1 MNTLQKE
8 SNQNKMGSKIDFL
21 FRTTLC
27 NWYTTHRR
35 TLPWR
40 QTKDPYAIWV
50 SEVMLQQ
57 TQVNT
62 VIPYYTAFLK
72 YFPTV
77 KTLAASDLQDVLKVW
92 EGLGYYA
99 RARNLYRAANK
110 VAQQYDGAVP
120 DDWKRFRA
128 LSGVGDYIAAA
139 VLSMAF
145 NQPYA
150 VVDGNVKRVL
160 ARLFT
165 MPQMINKSTYQTLF
179 QTKADELIDTGQ
191 PGIFNQAMMELG
203 AIICTPR
210 HPDCTHCPL
219 SFSCK
224 AFTLE
229 KVSCYPKRE
238 KKKKR
243 PLYHIAI
250 GVVRKNDCVL
260 ITRRKPD
267 GLLGGLWE
275 FPGGKINSEES
286 SVEALKR
293 ELTEETSLTVNN
305 LTFLTRIKHAYTHF
319 KIEADVLLCDYAH
332 GKVRLNGPV
341 DYRWIVLSEIDNYP
355 FPKANH
361 KFIPLLRQHLEG
373 EKR

>member
-1 MNTLQKE
+1 M
-8 SNQNKMGSKIDFL
+8 SPKINASFGAAI
-21 FRTTLC
+21 C
-27 NWYTTHRR
+27 NWYVTHCR

-40 QTKDPYAIWV
+40 QTTDPYAIWV

-62 VIPYYTAFLK
+62 VIPYYTAFMEV
-72 YFPTV
+72 FPTV
-77 KTLAASDLQDVLKVW
+77 KTLAASDLQNVLKIW

-99 RARNLYRAANK
+99 RAHNLHRAANK
-110 VAQQYDGAVP
+110 VTQQYDGIVP
-120 DDWKRFRA
+120 GDWNRFRA

-139 VLSMAF
+139 VLSIAF
-145 NQPYA
+145 NKPYA

-165 MPQMINKSTYQTLF
+165 MPQMINKSAYHALF
-179 QTKADELIDTGQ
+179 KAKADELVDTGQ

-210 HPDCTHCPL
+210 HPDCTHCPIV
-219 SFSCK
+219 FYCK
-224 AFTLE
+224 AFALE
-229 KVSCYPKRE
+229 KVNRYPKRE
-238 KKKKR
+238 KKKNI
-243 PLYHIAI
+243 PLYHIVI
-250 GVVRKNDCVL
+250 GVVRKNGRIL

-275 FPGGKINSEES
+275 FPGGKINSKETS
-286 SVEALKR
+286 AKALKR
-293 ELTEETSLTVNN
+293 EIAEETSLIIKN
-305 LTFLTRIKHAYTHF
+305 LDFLTRIKHAYTHF
-319 KIEADVLLCDYAH
+319 KIEADVFLCDYER

-341 DYRWIVLSEIDNYP
+341 DYRWIVPSEIENYP

-361 KFIPLLRQHLEG
+361 KFIPLLKQPLEAKNDD
-373 EKR
+373 ENKQYNYS

>member
-1 MNTLQKE
+1 M
-8 SNQNKMGSKIDFL
+8 SPKINASFGAAI
-21 FRTTLC
+21 R
-27 NWYTTHRR
+27 NWYITHRR

-62 VIPYYTAFLK
+62 VIPYYIAFMEG
-72 YFPTV
+72 FPTV
-77 KTLAASDLQDVLKVW
+77 KTLAASDLQNVLKIW

-99 RARNLYRAANK
+99 RARNLHRAANK
-110 VAQQYDGAVP
+110 VTQQYDGTVP
-120 DDWKRFRA
+120 GDWNRFRA

-139 VLSMAF
+139 VLSIAF

-165 MPQMINKSTYQTLF
+165 MPQMINKSTYHALF
-179 QTKADELIDTGQ
+179 QAKADELIDTGQ
-191 PGIFNQAMMELG
+191 PGLFNQAMMELG

-210 HPDCTHCPL
+210 HPDCTHCPIV
-219 SFSCK
+219 FCCK

-229 KVSCYPKRE
+229 KVNRYPKRE
-238 KKKKR
+238 KKKNV
-243 PLYHIAI
+243 PVYHIVI
-250 GVVRKNDCVL
+250 GVVRKNDRIL

-275 FPGGKINSEES
+275 FPGGKINSKETS
-286 SVEALKR
+286 AKALKR
-293 ELTEETSLTVNN
+293 EIAEETSLIIKN
-305 LTFLTRIKHAYTHF
+305 LDFLTRIKHAYTHF
-319 KIEADVLLCDYAH
+319 KIEADVFLCDHEH

-341 DYRWIVLSEIDNYP
+341 DYRWIVPSEIENYP

-361 KFIPLLRQHLEG
+361 KFIPLLKQPLEA
-373 EKR
+373 KK